1 MPSLV
6 HLTATLAFLGAVVAT
21 PVQLNKR
28 SAFSVEQVPRSVYLK
43 NGPQQKVKA
52 LRKHGKAVPASLL
65 EAAENRASMA
75 SVVTTESTNGTVP
88 AVPNDEYDS
97 AYLSPVTVGNTTVH
111 LDFDT
116 GSSDL

>member
-1 MPSLV
+1 LWPSSSQDLD
-6 HLTATLAFLGAVVAT
+6 TRIS
-21 PVQLNKR
+21 LNQTNTFTDKR
-28 SAFSVEQVPRSVYLK
+28 SAFSVEQVPRSIHLK

-52 LRKHGKAVPASLL
+52 LRKHGKAVPEHLIQ
-65 EAAENRASMA
+65 AADLRASMA
-75 SVVTTESTNGTVP
+75 DSSVVTAAAADGTVP

-97 AYLSPVTVGNTTVH
+97 AYLSPVTVGSTTVH